1 MAKQSTN
8 TAASVHARLLNQARA
23 GSRSFNDLLQLY
35 AMERFLHR
43 LSRTRH
49 ADRFVLKG
57 ALLMRAWETSLFR
70 TTRDIDL
77 LARSRPKA
85 ASRPAHRGLPCV
97 QRRREIP
104 PCDGIP
110 TRCFRQEYSA
120 P

>member
-57 ALLMRAWETSLFR
+57 ALLMRAWEACLSRQQTDRLTLVSC
-70 TTRDIDL
+70 TR
-77 LARSRPKA
+77 
-85 ASRPAHRGLPCV
+85 RG
-97 QRRREIP
+97 
-104 PCDGIP
+104 
-110 TRCFRQEYSA
+110 
-120 P
+120 

>member
-1 MAKQSTN
+1 MAKDITN

-57 ALLMRAWETSLFR
+57 ALLMRAWDTSMFR

-77 LARSRPKA
+77 LARVSNKILNRVAGINRVLYDVSTKP
-85 ASRPAHRGLPCV
+85 PA
-97 QRRREIP
+97 
-104 PCDGIP
+104 GI
-110 TRCFRQEYSA
+110 EWE
-120 P
+120 